1 MATFNF
7 NKVNL
12 AAAQI
17 PSAITASQTSI
28 TVDASES
35 ALFPTV
41 PFFATIMPAG
51 GVPNTLNSE
60 IVQVTAVNT
69 STGVLT
75 ITRAQRSTTAKA
87 QDEGAVIM
95 NGVYIEDLAQAQAV
109 GLAFFSATNVSVSSS
124 YSYWNIDN
132 AMLPTAPTNGMSIRV
147 VFGAD
152 TSGPAAQ
159 LRLNGGTYHNVYAG
173 VGLTATASNVNT
185 TTPFNPKS
193 GIIYEL
199 VYYNNAWYAMN
210 VPANNSITS
219 DNVDWATL
227 RSKELVL
234 VDRWEITES
243 QNVSEITL
251 NVPSDIRE
259 TVEEVVF
266 ECSLANISSTS
277 EYFRMFINYGESG
290 NSYHNNFHDVI
301 GSFSTNNSNLGAG
314 SLPTTSDIISSGVFH
329 IRNIKNTLQKI
340 GDYTFAAYDWYRQ
353 GTFSC
358 TTDSAGVSSV
368 TAVINNGS
376 GLTLRY
382 GSWANLYVRTA

>member
-7 NKVNL
+7 NKENL

-17 PSAITASQTSI
+17 PASITSSQTSI
-28 TVDASES
+28 TVDSGDA
-35 ALFPTV
+35 ATFPTP

-75 ITRAQRSTTAKA
+75 ITRAQRGSTAKQ

-227 RSKELVL
+227 GATIFPVGTILTYYDNADHSDFLGLTWARFGAGKMVVGYNSSDSDFATIGNTGGEKTHKLT
-234 VDRWEITES
+234 ITEMPKHRHIIS
-243 QNVSEITL
+243 NNGTTVGTGAGAGGFPIEETYYSSATHNMPNV
-251 NVPSDIRE
+251 
-259 TVEEVVF
+259 
-266 ECSLANISSTS
+266 
-277 EYFRMFINYGESG
+277 
-290 NSYHNNFHDVI
+290 NSPTGGDGAHNNMPPYIV
-301 GSFSTNNSNLGAG
+301 
-314 SLPTTSDIISSGVFH
+314 
-329 IRNIKNTLQKI
+329 
-340 GDYTFAAYDWYRQ
+340 AALWR
-353 GTFSC
+353 
-358 TTDSAGVSSV
+358 
-368 TAVINNGS
+368 
-376 GLTLRY
+376 
-382 GSWANLYVRTA
+382 RTA

>member
-7 NKVNL
+7 NKANL

-17 PSAITASQTSI
+17 PASITSSQTSI
-28 TVDASES
+28 TVDSGDA
-35 ALFPTV
+35 ATFPTP

-75 ITRAQRSTTAKA
+75 ITRAQRGSTAKQ

-132 AMLPTAPTNGMSIRV
+132 AMLPTTPTNGMSIRV

-159 LRLNGGTYHNVYAG
+159 LRLNGGTYRNVYAG

-219 DNVDWATL
+219 DNVDWATFIDKIYPVG
-227 RSKELVL
+227 SIYMSVN
-234 VDRWEITES
+234 
-243 QNVSEITL
+243 NVSPQSFMGGTWVEWGAGR
-251 NVPSDIRE
+251 VPVGVDTSQTEFD
-259 TVEEVVF
+259 TVEETGGEKTHTLTIAEMPRHGGHYIGNLTNTNAVSGEPVVTK
-266 ECSLANISSTS
+266 ANPQ
-277 EYFRMFINYGESG
+277 NQG
-290 NSYHNNFHDVI
+290 NSQPHNN
-301 GSFSTNNSNLGAG
+301 
-314 SLPTTSDIISSGVFH
+314 
-329 IRNIKNTLQKI
+329 LQPYITCYMWK
-340 GDYTFAAYDWYRQ
+340 
-353 GTFSC
+353 
-358 TTDSAGVSSV
+358 
-368 TAVINNGS
+368 
-376 GLTLRY
+376 
-382 GSWANLYVRTA
+382 RTE

>member
-7 NKVNL
+7 NKANL

-17 PSAITASQTSI
+17 PASITSSQTSI
-28 TVDASES
+28 TVDSGDA
-35 ALFPTV
+35 ATFPTP

-75 ITRAQRSTTAKA
+75 ITRAQRGSTAKQ

-132 AMLPTAPTNGMSIRV
+132 AMLPTAPTDGMSIRV
-147 VFGAD
+147 VFGAN

-219 DNVDWATL
+219 DNVDWTTL
-227 RSKELVL
+227 KQSAG
-234 VDRWEITES
+234 TES
-243 QNVSEITL
+243 
-251 NVPSDIRE
+251 
-259 TVEEVVF
+259 
-266 ECSLANISSTS
+266 
-277 EYFRMFINYGESG
+277 
-290 NSYHNNFHDVI
+290 SYIQI
-301 GSFSTNNSNLGAG
+301 GSVLIQYG
-314 SLPTTSDIISSGVFH
+314 
-329 IRNIKNTLQKI
+329 RK
-340 GDYTFAAYDWYRQ
+340 
-353 GTFSC
+353 
-358 TTDSAGVSSV
+358 
-368 TAVINNGS
+368 S
-376 GLTLRY
+376 GLKNLSNTTFTMPKSFADTNYVLAITNQFNEGGQSY
-382 GSWANLYVRTA
+382 WWAFICSKSVNSFVARGGFQPIAGGNGGQDAGNVCNWVAIGKAA

>member
-7 NKVNL
+7 NKANL

-17 PSAITASQTSI
+17 PASITSSQTSI
-28 TVDASES
+28 TVDSGDA
-35 ALFPTV
+35 ATFPTP

-75 ITRAQRSTTAKA
+75 ITRAQRGSTAKQ

-124 YSYWNIDN
+124 YSYWNIDD
-132 AMLPTAPTNGMSIRV
+132 AMLPTTPTNGMSIRV

-159 LRLNGGTYHNVYAG
+159 LRLNGGTYRNVYAG

-219 DNVDWATL
+219 DNVDWTTFIDKVYPVGSIYMSVRNVSPQSFIGGTWVAWGSGRVPVGVDTSDTDFDTVEQTGGAKTVTLAEAQMPKHHHGFMNSVGVVTLPTIDLSASTTWGAT
-227 RSKELVL
+227 
-234 VDRWEITES
+234 WTES
-243 QNVSEITL
+243 GGYKI
-251 NVPSDIRE
+251 
-259 TVEEVVF
+259 
-266 ECSLANISSTS
+266 ANAKGY
-277 EYFRMFINYGESG
+277 EDKG
-290 NSYHNNFHDVI
+290 NDEAHNN
-301 GSFSTNNSNLGAG
+301 
-314 SLPTTSDIISSGVFH
+314 
-329 IRNIKNTLQKI
+329 LQPYITCYMWK
-340 GDYTFAAYDWYRQ
+340 
-353 GTFSC
+353 
-358 TTDSAGVSSV
+358 
-368 TAVINNGS
+368 
-376 GLTLRY
+376 
-382 GSWANLYVRTA
+382 RTA

>member
-159 LRLNGGTYHNVYAG
+159 LRLNGGTYYNVYAG

-227 RSKELVL
+227 APDSEHIVGYNGSTPIYEKTVGFTPVIYEG
-234 VDRWEITES
+234 ITD
-243 QNVSEITL
+243 Q
-251 NVPSDIRE
+251 
-259 TVEEVVF
+259 
-266 ECSLANISSTS
+266 AHGIS
-277 EYFRMFINYGESG
+277 
-290 NSYHNNFHDVI
+290 NF
-301 GSFSTNNSNLGAG
+301 
-314 SLPTTSDIISSGVFH
+314 
-329 IRNIKNTLQKI
+329 NTLISARGTVDLNTDARAHFILSSWNPNSSMGEMIWVVNNTNIQL
-340 GDYTFAAYDWYRQ
+340 YTTGNF
-353 GTFSC
+353 
-358 TTDSAGVSSV
+358 VSTV
-368 TAVINNGS
+368 TGKRHRI
-376 GLTLRY
+376 TLRY
-382 GSWANLYVRTA
+382 TKS

>member
-109 GLAFFSATNVSVSSS
+109 GKSFFSATLSSS
-124 YSYWNIDN
+124 VYYIQD
-132 AMLPTAPTNGMSIRV
+132 ARLTTTPENGDSIRV
-147 VFGAD
+147 VFGSNW
-152 TSGPAAQ
+152 TSGTPK
-159 LRLNGGTYHNVYAG
+159 LSLNSGTAYNIYAG
-173 VGLTATASNVNT
+173 NNLTASHGTA
-185 TTPFNPKS
+185 TTPALVKT
-193 GIIYEL
+193 GVIYEL
-199 VYYNNAWYAMN
+199 TYYNGAWYILN
-210 VPANNSITS
+210 LVANSSITS
-219 DNVDWATL
+219 DNVDWATFIDKIYPVGSIYSTVAQTTAAQVKTAL
-227 RSKELVL
+227 GGVGTWVAWGSGRVPVGVNTSDSSFNTVEKTGGSKYIQ
-234 VDRWEITES
+234 DHTH
-243 QNVSEITL
+243 
-251 NVPSDIRE
+251 DIRWNE
-259 TVEEVVF
+259 RTGRRVLMSYNGGSASAF
-266 ECSLANISSTS
+266 DLAGWQAVNA
-277 EYFRMFINYGESG
+277 N
-290 NSYHNNFHDVI
+290 
-301 GSFSTNNSNLGAG
+301 
-314 SLPTTSDIISSGVFH
+314 
-329 IRNIKNTLQKI
+329 
-340 GDYTFAAYDWYRQ
+340 
-353 GTFSC
+353 
-358 TTDSAGVSSV
+358 TTDTSPINLMAGKIHDTSA
-368 TAVINNGS
+368 NF
-376 GLTLRY
+376 GLMTT
-382 GSWANLYVRTA
+382 GNAGNLQPYITCYMWKRTA

>member
-51 GVPNTLNSE
+51 GVPNILNSE

-75 ITRAQRSTTAKA
+75 ITRAQRSTTARA

-132 AMLPTAPTNGMSIRV
+132 AMLPTTPTNGMSIRV
-147 VFGAD
+147 VFGAN
-152 TSGPAAQ
+152 TSSPAAQ
-159 LRLNGGTYHNVYAG
+159 LRLNGGTYYNVYAG

-210 VPANNSITS
+210 VPANKSIVS
-219 DNVDWATL
+219 DNVDWTTL
-227 RSKELVL
+227 SQSSA
-234 VDRWEITES
+234 TES
-243 QNVSEITL
+243 SYIQIGSVLIQYGRKSGLKNLSNTTFTMPKSFADT
-251 NVPSDIRE
+251 NYA
-259 TVEEVVF
+259 
-266 ECSLANISSTS
+266 LALTNQFN
-277 EYFRMFINYGESG
+277 EGGESYWWAFVCSKAVNSFVARGGFQPKAGG
-290 NSYHNNFHDVI
+290 NGGQDTSSLCNWVAI
-301 GSFSTNNSNLGAG
+301 G
-314 SLPTTSDIISSGVFH
+314 
-329 IRNIKNTLQKI
+329 K
-340 GDYTFAAYDWYRQ
+340 AA
-353 GTFSC
+353 
-358 TTDSAGVSSV
+358 
-368 TAVINNGS
+368 
-376 GLTLRY
+376 
-382 GSWANLYVRTA
+382 

>member
-41 PFFATIMPAG
+41 PFFATIIPAG

-124 YSYWNIDN
+124 YSYWDIDN

-159 LRLNGGTYHNVYAG
+159 LRLNGGTYRNVYAG

-219 DNVDWATL
+219 DNVDWTTFIDKIYPVGSIYMSAN
-227 RSKELVL
+227 
-234 VDRWEITES
+234 
-243 QNVSEITL
+243 NVSPQSFMGGTWVAWGSGR
-251 NVPSDIRE
+251 VPVGVDASDSDFN
-259 TVEEVVF
+259 TVEKTGGSKNHTHPLGVNGAAAVRNYANRTYVGDGANAN
-266 ECSLANISSTS
+266 SLWKMDGVANQVWSWT
-277 EYFRMFINYGESG
+277 
-290 NSYHNNFHDVI
+290 HNTDAAYAND
-301 GSFSTNNSNLGAG
+301 LGY
-314 SLPTTSDIISSGVFH
+314 SGV
-329 IRNIKNTLQKI
+329 RLYGRTETTKNLPPYITCYMWK
-340 GDYTFAAYDWYRQ
+340 
-353 GTFSC
+353 
-358 TTDSAGVSSV
+358 
-368 TAVINNGS
+368 
-376 GLTLRY
+376 
-382 GSWANLYVRTA
+382 RTA

>member
-219 DNVDWATL
+219 DNVDWTTL
-227 RSKELVL
+227 RKVL
-234 VDRWEITES
+234 YDGDSGTSGYVYLSES
-243 QNVSEITL
+243 AANFDYLIIQFYRKNDTSTFCSTVVYSPNNRSVTL
-251 NVPSDIRE
+251 NTSAAVNDTYTLYACR
-259 TVEEVVF
+259 
-266 ECSLANISSTS
+266 ISISGATITINS
-277 EYFRMFINYGESG
+277 GSAVAFRSSGMVGYGNG
-290 NSYHNNFHDVI
+290 NEIKIAQVI
-301 GSFSTNNSNLGAG
+301 G
-314 SLPTTSDIISSGVFH
+314 
-329 IRNIKNTLQKI
+329 IR
-340 GDYTFAAYDWYRQ
+340 
-353 GTFSC
+353 S
-358 TTDSAGVSSV
+358 
-368 TAVINNGS
+368 
-376 GLTLRY
+376 
-382 GSWANLYVRTA
+382 

>member
-7 NKVNL
+7 NKANL

-17 PSAITASQTSI
+17 PASITSSQTSI
-28 TVDASES
+28 TVDSGDA
-35 ALFPTV
+35 ATFPTP

-75 ITRAQRSTTAKA
+75 ITRAQRGSTAKQ

-132 AMLPTAPTNGMSIRV
+132 AMLPTAPTDGMSIRV
-147 VFGAD
+147 VFGAN

-219 DNVDWATL
+219 DNVDWTTFGVIVVDTGTVGSYFSGQSSATFNIPQNGVYIL
-227 RSKELVL
+227 FDCFSGTFQRVANAVNQLSVKIDGNQVIRYDYMSIPQDEYWGST
-234 VDRWEITES
+234 RRPITGT
-243 QNVSEITL
+243 QRKLTL
-251 NVPSDIRE
+251 TAGNHTI
-259 TVEEVVF
+259 
-266 ECSLANISSTS
+266 STS
-277 EYFRMFINYGESG
+277 GNLYFDANY
-290 NSYHNNFHDVI
+290 YPPYHDV
-301 GSFSTNNSNLGAG
+301 FL
-314 SLPTTSDIISSGVFH
+314 
-329 IRNIKNTLQKI
+329 
-340 GDYTFAAYDWYRQ
+340 
-353 GTFSC
+353 
-358 TTDSAGVSSV
+358 
-368 TAVINNGS
+368 
-376 GLTLRY
+376 LRV
-382 GSWANLYVRTA
+382 G

>member
-28 TVDASES
+28 TVDANES

-210 VPANNSITS
+210 VPANKSITA
-219 DNVDWATL
+219 DNVDWATFPGNYTT
-227 RSKELVL
+227 
-234 VDRWEITES
+234 TES
-243 QNVSEITL
+243 DTKHTWVDGQKIYKKTVIFNQLGNVGAVGQS
-251 NVPSDIRE
+251 VPGVGKVVDFEATMIRGSDSWKIPYKY
-259 TVEEVVF
+259 V
-266 ECSLANISSTS
+266 
-277 EYFRMFINYGESG
+277 
-290 NSYHNNFHDVI
+290 
-301 GSFSTNNSNLGAG
+301 
-314 SLPTTSDIISSGVFH
+314 DIISFE
-329 IRNIKNTLQKI
+329 
-340 GDYTFAAYDWYRQ
+340 Q
-353 GTFSC
+353 GELRINSVIDLSQFSAVV
-358 TTDSAGVSSV
+358 TIYYVKSA
-368 TAVINNGS
+368 
-376 GLTLRY
+376 
-382 GSWANLYVRTA
+382 